1 MSELPGRWRGMTEI
15 IGTIAVVVSL
25 IYVGFQVKQ
34 NTAAIQTATTQGVNE
49 QHAATIRLIIE
60 SPEFADLLVRANR
73 SADSLS
79 VADSLRYDW
88 FLNQRVNVYETVYT
102 SAIAGTMEEGMAA
115 GWLAGIPG
123 WLCLAGALEHWR
135 ENAGNY
141 HPGFQVAM
149 DSVIASTD
157 CSVHRAQ

>member
-1 MSELPGRWRGMTEI
+1 MSERPGRWRGITEI
-15 IGTIAVVVSL
+15 IGTVAVVVSL
-25 IYVGFQVKQ
+25 VYVGFQVKQ

-49 QHAATIRLIIE
+49 QHAATIRLILE
-60 SPEFADLLVRANR
+60 SAEFADLLVRANR
-73 SADSLS
+73 SPESLS

-88 FLNQRVNVYETVYT
+88 FLNQRINVYETVYT
-102 SAIAGTMEEGMAA
+102 SAVAGTMEEGMAA

-141 HPGFQVAM
+141 HPAFQVAM

-157 CSVHRAQ
+157 CSVQRAQ